1 MDCLVSVIVP
11 VHNTVEYLPRC
22 IDSIRNQSLKDIE
35 IILVENQSND
45 GSAALCDEYMSFDSR
60 VKVLHLPVANAS
72 IARNAG
78 LDIASAPY
86 VGFVDSDD
94 YIDYNMYEELFDV
107 IKCHDVD
114 IVYSNFQTEYLDGR
128 IEGCDK
134 NSGQIYICSSLDV
147 LRDMMWDK
155 LNCSSCTKLFKR
167 TVFSEYKFPENNI
180 YEDRIAMHMW
190 ILQCK
195 QVAWVDKV
203 FYHYVE
209 RSSSICHLI
218 TPLNR
223 YHYFMA
229 EFSRIEFIE
238 KHLLF
243 EGEELLE
250 VRNRLIRICFFT
262 FEEFV
267 LLTKPRCFQKPI
279 KHMRV
284 KFKTL
289 LKFPSR
295 ELEVFYRKRIR
306 KIVYFW
312 PIYYWRHF
320 S

>member
-1 MDCLVSVIVP
+1 MKQLSIIVP
-11 VHNTVEYLPRC
+11 IYNTEKYLRKCVDSLLEQDLDDYEILLINDSSPDSSIDIMKEYEEKFPN
-22 IDSIRNQSLKDIE
+22 IIRIFSK
-35 IILVENQSND
+35 ENGGLGD
-45 GSAALCDEYMSFDSR
+45 T
-60 VKVLHLPVANAS
+60 
-72 IARNAG
+72 RNFG
-78 LDIASAPY
+78 IPY
-86 VGFVDSDD
+86 AKGKYFTFVDSDD

-128 IEGCDK
+128 IEGCGK
-134 NSGQIYICSSLDV
+134 NSGQIYIRSSLDV

-209 RSSSICHLI
+209 RSSSLCHLI

-279 KHMRV
+279 KHMRA